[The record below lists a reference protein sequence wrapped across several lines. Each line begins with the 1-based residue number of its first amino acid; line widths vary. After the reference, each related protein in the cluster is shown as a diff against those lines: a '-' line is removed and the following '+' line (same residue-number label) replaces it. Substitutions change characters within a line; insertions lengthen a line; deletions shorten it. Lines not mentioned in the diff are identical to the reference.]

1 MLQVPLTFIYGELD
15 WTNPVGGARV
25 CEQIKQQRG
34 QLTDADLQITSIP
47 HAGHY
52 PFLDQPE
59 HFMTALLQQTRPYR
73 SGNYLYLLD
82 ISILDRDTLLTV
94 WAYVV
99 CPHI

>member
-1 MLQVPLTFIYGELD
+1 MQVPITFIYGELD
-15 WTNPVGGARV
+15 WTNPKGGARV

-34 QLTDADLQITSIP
+34 QLTEADLLLTSIP

-73 SGNYLYLLD
+73 YGP
-82 ISILDRDTLLTV
+82 
-94 WAYVV
+94 A
-99 CPHI
+99 